1 MASFNFSILLETPPK
16 IKTNYMTFINYLPI
30 GKNKIDIK
38 QRMTVI
44 YFRSIIKIYKVY
56 FIIFD

>member
-1 MASFNFSILLETPPK
+1 
-16 IKTNYMTFINYLPI
+16 MTFINYLPI

>member
-1 MASFNFSILLETPPK
+1 
-16 IKTNYMTFINYLPI
+16 MTFINYLPI

-38 QRMTVI
+38 QGMTVI
-44 YFRSIIKIYKVY
+44 YFRSIIKIYKFY